1 MFLGRRLE
9 ALCSLT
15 VSSPVWPS
23 MIFFVLLFVRPF
35 PFITS
40 FSLAKW
46 MKAKSFWTALKKFTQ
61 GICFCL
67 FFFLTLW
74 FAPNRILPWAL
85 CTSHSSFWVFAFV
98 TSFAQIF
105 SNFCI
110 HSLFPVVSFEDLNS
124 HRELLWSQKIISI
137 QGPCCFFFI
146 RIVCNFMDKMYTQ
159 GSYQLTW
166 DI

>member
-15 VSSPVWPS
+15 VYSPVWPS
-23 MIFFVLLFVRPF
+23 MIFFMLLFVLLFPF
-35 PFITS
+35 TTS

-46 MKAKSFWTALKKFTQ
+46 MKAKSFWAALKKFTQ
-61 GICFCL
+61 GIFL
-67 FFFLTLW
+67 FFQTLW
-74 FAPNRILPWAL
+74 FAPNRILSWTL
-85 CTSHSSFWVFAFV
+85 FTSHRSFWVFAFMI
-98 TSFAQIF
+98 SFSKIF

-110 HSLFPVVSFEDLNS
+110 HSWFPVMSFEDLNS

-146 RIVCNFMDKMYTQ
+146 RIVCNFIDKMYTQ
-159 GSYQLTW
+159 GPYQLIW
-166 DI
+166 DL

>member
-23 MIFFVLLFVRPF
+23 MIFFVLLFVPPF

-67 FFFLTLW
+67 FLKLFGLLQTEFCPEHCSQVTVHSEFLLLW
-74 FAPNRILPWAL
+74 HHLHKSSATSVFILGFQSCPLKIW
-85 CTSHSSFWVFAFV
+85 T
-98 TSFAQIF
+98 
-105 SNFCI
+105 
-110 HSLFPVVSFEDLNS
+110 